1 MLKKSISLLL
11 VLFLSLSILGGCEE
25 EELIV
30 NKPIVNDDIYE
41 NSDKDKNI
49 DTSEPKI
56 LRISSISDIE
66 TLDPSIAADTSSF
79 EAIGNTMEG
88 LFVLVGGDRL
98 QHGVCE
104 SYSVSKDGKTYRFYL
119 RKDSFWS
126 NGEPVTSHDFVYSW
140 RRLAQISKDSTY
152 GLNVIEID
160 SFKNIKEFNNS
171 KKSVEDLGIY
181 AEDDYT
187 LVLELDEKIPYLPSL
202 LAYPSFY
209 PINQKISEGKVF
221 GNTIETTLFNG
232 PYVLDRWQKGFEYV
246 LKKNENYWNKD
257 SINIDLITVRIVN
270 DSKTALEMYENGEID
285 LIELSDEHMH
295 KYSNNKNI
303 NQRLDSAVFYIT
315 LNQENEILKNVN
327 ARKAIALGFD
337 KTYIINE
344 ILKNGSI
351 TADYLVPNNF
361 SVGPDGK
368 YFRDSTETYNNYN
381 KEEATKYWNKAKK
394 ELDIENATLTILS
407 YNNETS
413 RKITDYLKQELE
425 SNLEGLTINV
435 AIEKLGGEISINET
449 PIHDIKFSG
458 WRPDYLDPMTFLE
471 LWTTDSPNNEIKYSS
486 KEYDSIIEECK
497 TGDLATD
504 LSKRWTELQKAERI
518 LLEDDVVI
526 VPLYQRGENTII
538 RSYVK
543 NWIYNS
549 IGPDYYFGFI
559 DIER

>member
-11 VLFLSLSILGGCEE
+11 VLLLSLSILGGCEE

-30 NKPIVNDDIYE
+30 NTPMVNDDVYE
-41 NSDKDKNI
+41 NSDKDNNI
-49 DTSEPKI
+49 DTNEHKI
-56 LRISSISDIE
+56 LRIFSMSDIE
-66 TLDPSIAADTSSF
+66 TLDPTKAAYSESF
-79 EAIGNTMEG
+79 NVIGNTMEG
-88 LFVLVGGDRL
+88 LFILVGGDRL

-126 NGEPVTSHDFVYSW
+126 NGEPVTAHDFVYSW

-152 GLNVIEID
+152 GFNIMKMASI
-160 SFKNIKEFNNS
+160 KNIKDFIEG
-171 KKSVEDLGIY
+171 KKGVQELGIS

-187 LVLELDEKIPYLPSL
+187 LVLELDEKVPYLPSL

-209 PINQKISEGKVF
+209 PINQKFAEGKVF

-257 SINIDLITVRIVN
+257 NINIDVITVRIVN
-270 DSKTALEMYENGEID
+270 DYKTALEMYENGEID
-285 LIELSDEHMH
+285 LIGLSSEHIH
-295 KYSNNKNI
+295 KYSNNKNL
-303 NQRLDSAVFYIT
+303 NQRLDSAVFYLT

-344 ILKNGSI
+344 ILKNNSI

-381 KEEATKYWNKAKK
+381 KEEAAKYWNKAKEK
-394 ELDIENATLTILS
+394 LGIENATLTILTYDS
-407 YNNETS
+407 ETS
-413 RKITDYLKQELE
+413 RKINDYLKQQLE

-435 AIEKLGGEISINET
+435 AIQKFGGEISFNET
-449 PIHDIKFSG
+449 PKHDIKFSG
-458 WRPDYLDPMTFLE
+458 WRPDYLDPMTFLD

-486 KEYDSIIEECK
+486 KEYDSIIEKCK
-497 TGDLATD
+497 TGNLATD
-504 LSKRWTELQKAERI
+504 LNNRWTELQKAERI

-526 VPLYQRGENTII
+526 VPLYQRGENALI

-543 NWIYNS
+543 NLRYNS
-549 IGPDYYFGFI
+549 IGPDYYFGFM
-559 DIER
+559 DIVR